1 MKGTDLARIFY
12 IDARFGRAQQINP
25 HKRLAAADG
34 GCRAQ
39 RIFAVAGGVQGS
51 RAALAKAPVAL
62 TVAAAESNGG
72 HVVPGEHNCGAPGP
86 AGRCQQTFTN
96 APRSTARG

>member
-62 TVAAAESNGG
+62 TVAAAVSNGG
-72 HVVPGEHNCGAPGP
+72 HVVPG
-86 AGRCQQTFTN
+86 
-96 APRSTARG
+96 RSEERRVGKEGKLRRWAEPEEQKA